1 MSFYRE
7 IGLLML
13 GTRLKRISDKFFQ
26 EMAQIYREQNIK
38 FEIPW
43 FPVLYLLLKEGSISM
58 TEISKELEVSHSAI
72 SQIVTNMQKQKLI
85 RITSDGSD
93 ARRKLLKLT
102 PKGLDLVEAIDP
114 VWKVIDQTLNHHLLG
129 GKYRN
134 EFLKQLDLLENEL
147 NGHIILDQVMRK
159 LIADDMTNLKFDQL
173 NVQHHIAFKSF
184 LRAESMEYTPVSEV
198 YLIFHE
204 DNILGF
210 IDYSAIN
217 NEIQLNNVYIA
228 FLYRNKGIA
237 RKALTHLLSVHN
249 AKRFFLASYDEDM
262 TRMLGKS
269 GLPFVFQPN

>member
-1 MSFYRE
+1 
-7 IGLLML
+7 
-13 GTRLKRISDKFFQ
+13 
-26 EMAQIYREQNIK
+26 MAQIYREQNIK

-184 LRAESMEYTPVSEV
+184 LRAESMEYTPLSEV

-217 NEIQLNNVYIA
+217 DELQLNNVYIA

-237 RKALTHLLSVHN
+237 RKALTHLLSVHH